1 MEDAFGCIAAL
12 VAGLITI
19 TLGPILCFLGGY
31 VSGLVLQL
39 TVGGFVASG
48 LNLILNTTRFTA
60 GQLPIICGA
69 LAVVGSF
76 FQSYL
81 RTKSKD

>member
-1 MEDAFGCIAAL
+1 MGDSFGCIAAL
-12 VAGLITI
+12 VAGFIALV
-19 TLGPILCFLGGY
+19 LGPILCFLGGY
-31 VSGLVLQL
+31 ISGLVLQL

-60 GQLPIICGA
+60 DQLPIICGA

-81 RTKSKD
+81 RTKNKD

>member
-1 MEDAFGCIAAL
+1 MEDSFGCIAAL

-19 TLGPILCFLGGY
+19 TLSPILCFLGGY

-60 GQLPIICGA
+60 GRLPIICGA
-69 LAVVGSF
+69 LVVVGSF

-81 RTKSKD
+81 RTKGKD

>member
-1 MEDAFGCIAAL
+1 MEDSFGCIAAL
-12 VAGLITI
+12 VAGLIAI

-60 GQLPIICGA
+60 GRLPIICGA
-69 LAVVGSF
+69 LAVIGSF

-81 RTKSKD
+81 RIKS

>member
-1 MEDAFGCIAAL
+1 MEDSFGCIAAL
-12 VAGLITI
+12 IAGLIAI

-60 GQLPIICGA
+60 GQLPVLCGV

-76 FQSYL
+76 FQSHL

>member
-1 MEDAFGCIAAL
+1 MEDSFGCIAAL
-12 VAGLITI
+12 VAGLIAI
-19 TLGPILCFLGGY
+19 TLGSILCFLGGQ
-31 VSGLVLQL
+31 VSGIVLQL

-60 GQLPIICGA
+60 GRLPVLCGA

>member
-1 MEDAFGCIAAL
+1 MGDSFGCIAAL
-12 VAGLITI
+12 VAGFIALV
-19 TLGPILCFLGGY
+19 LGPILCFLGGY
-31 VSGLVLQL
+31 ISGLVLQL

-60 GQLPIICGA
+60 GQLPIICSV

-81 RTKSKD
+81 RTKS